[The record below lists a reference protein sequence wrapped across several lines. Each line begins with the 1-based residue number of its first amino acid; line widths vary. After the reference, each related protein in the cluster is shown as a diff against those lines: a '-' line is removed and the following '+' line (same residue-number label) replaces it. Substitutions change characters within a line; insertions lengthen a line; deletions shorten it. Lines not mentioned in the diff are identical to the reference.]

1 MAALDLKSHGRRAE
15 TFQVFRDQFVDALR
29 RLVRHETEREFRARP
44 GGDDRLAA
52 FALITAGQAVDLERR
67 SRGALFLRG
76 VAALAEHLRDTE
88 EFPISR
94 FVKRN
99 PGQLFSLVSGERN
112 NVGVK
117 TRNGDTAIFVAQAG
131 QQLAQGHGRVVHRT
145 AVDAGVQIARRAL
158 RFDLHRADA
167 AQGVGQRRMFQ
178 VRDAGVG
185 NHDGVTTE
193 FIAVFP
199 QKRRETLA
207 ANFLLTF
214 DDKGQVA
221 AQRRV
226 RFQVRLDG
234 FEVGEVLAFV
244 IAGAAGEERAAF
256 DARLERRRFPK
267 LERFGGLNVVMAVN
281 QKV

>member
-1 MAALDLKSHGRRAE
+1 
-15 TFQVFRDQFVDALR
+15 
-29 RLVRHETEREFRARP
+29 
-44 GGDDRLAA
+44 
-52 FALITAGQAVDLERR
+52 
-67 SRGALFLRG
+67 
-76 VAALAEHLRDTE
+76 
-88 EFPISR
+88 
-94 FVKRN
+94 
-99 PGQLFSLVSGERN
+99 
-112 NVGVK
+112 
-117 TRNGDTAIFVAQAG
+117 
-131 QQLAQGHGRVVHRT
+131 
-145 AVDAGVQIARRAL
+145 
-158 RFDLHRADA
+158 
-167 AQGVGQRRMFQ
+167 MFQ

-221 AQRRV
+221 GQRRV

-267 LERFGGLNVVMAVN
+267 LERFGRLNVVMAVN